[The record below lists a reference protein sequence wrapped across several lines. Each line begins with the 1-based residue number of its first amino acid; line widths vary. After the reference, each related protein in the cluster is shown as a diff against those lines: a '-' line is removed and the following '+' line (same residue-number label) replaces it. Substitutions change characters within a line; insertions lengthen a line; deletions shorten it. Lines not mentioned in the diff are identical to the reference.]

1 MRRETILH
9 EARFDEK
16 LPVYWMVQSLILL
29 AVTVVLIPLVP
40 VWLILGW
47 GFHRK
52 QLARMECHLTDR
64 SLNIRKGVIFRVEKN
79 IPLDKIQDVGL
90 REGPLLRKLGLAS
103 LVVETAGQS
112 AGSAGADAH
121 LVGVVDAPAFRD
133 RVLDRRDEVV
143 ENLRGAPAPAPDTA
157 SAPAA
162 DPEATALLRDIRDSL
177 RRIEERVGR
186 DS

>member
-16 LPVYWMVQSLILL
+16 LPIYWMVQAQLLLVFTVILL
-29 AVTVVLIPLVP
+29 PLAP
-40 VWLILGW
+40 IWLIFGW

-52 QLARMECHLTDR
+52 QLARMECQLTDR
-64 SLNIRKGVIFRVEKN
+64 SLNIRKGVLFRVEKN

-90 REGPLLRKLGLAS
+90 REGPILRWLGLSS

-112 AGSAGADAH
+112 GQAGADAH
-121 LVGVVDAPAFRD
+121 LIGIVDAPSFRD

-143 ENLRGAPAPAPDTA
+143 ERLRGPAPVAAGADEGA
-157 SAPAA
+157 GEPA
-162 DPEATALLRDIRDSL
+162 EATALLREISDSL
-177 RRIEERVGR
+177 VRIEGR
-186 DS
+186 LDREA